1 MFHNQID
8 SKLHFSFNEKSE
20 GKPQY
25 TTVNTGLKLNIAQI
39 TFFRILK
46 RKSVFKK
53 ILILFAIIP
62 LFTSAF
68 MLNYSNEAF
77 AEKSL
82 VIKPKSLIYLQ
93 DNAYLLIFE
102 GCTGSEP
109 ISVDEIKI
117 VSDAET
123 LLLVEYVEGRVIP
136 PQECRFLEVQIQAED
151 PNSIIIVVESLGI
164 SHQIDPDE
172 LQKDALSYARA
183 DVQMGIPTQI
193 SIRTSDLS
201 HSNEPLTD
209 EQIRECENAYNDF
222 VTLTSGEF
230 GARYL
235 YHNFVGDCI
244 MLFEDPLWEIGEEDR
259 YEKLGQRLA
268 EMKQTLKEQEE
279 MLSKPITIRTLSV
292 IETEEQGL
300 YLYTFEGCTGSHSVN
315 VDDAVVASDTEIFS
329 LVSEKR
335 EGNVIPPGLCR
346 VLDIKIRADDP
357 DSIRVM
363 IPSMAMEN
371 AMGQLMGNGMGEHMK
386 KGPHMSPRAQMKQ
399 GVPADEVVCK
409 EGLQLMKKSRDGS
422 AACVSDRAVSKLIE
436 RGWGVHF

>member
-1 MFHNQID
+1 MI
-8 SKLHFSFNEKSE
+8 K
-20 GKPQY
+20 
-25 TTVNTGLKLNIAQI
+25 II
-39 TFFRILK
+39 IL
-46 RKSVFKK
+46 
-53 ILILFAIIP
+53 LAIIP
-62 LFTSAF
+62 LFTSVV
-68 MLNYSNEAF
+68 MMNYSNEAF
-77 AEKSL
+77 AEKS
-82 VIKPKSLIYLQ
+82 ITFDPKSLIHLR

-109 ISVDEIKI
+109 ISLDEIEI
-117 VSDAET
+117 VSDTET
-123 LLLVEYVEGRVIP
+123 FLLVEYVEGRVIP
-136 PQECRFLEVQIQAED
+136 PQECRFLEVQIRAED
-151 PNSIIIVVESLGI
+151 PHSITIVAESLGI
-164 SHQIDPDE
+164 SHSIDPEE

-183 DVQMGIPTQI
+183 DVRIGLPTQI
-193 SIRTSDLS
+193 SIRAIDLS
-201 HSNEPLTD
+201 HSYEPLTH
-209 EQIRECENAYNDF
+209 EQIQECENAHNDF
-222 VTLTSGEF
+222 VTLASGEF

-235 YHNFVGDCI
+235 YHNFVGDCV
-244 MLFEDPLWEIGEEDR
+244 MLFEDPIWETEGEDR
-259 YEKLGQRLA
+259 YEKLSQRLV
-268 EMKQTLKEQEE
+268 EIKQALKEQEE
-279 MLSKPITIRTLSV
+279 MLSKPITIRSLSV

-300 YLYTFEGCTGSHSVN
+300 YLYTFEGCSGSHSVN
-315 VDDAVVASDTEIFS
+315 VDDAVVASDTEVFS

-409 EGLQLMKKSRDGS
+409 EGLQLMQKMRDGS